1 VTSSGSVPRSSTRT
15 KRSITP
21 HTSLLR
27 SAAAAI
33 RGCVRAR
40 LSAGW
45 GPTLRSGL
53 LCFSAVLNHSQTT
66 MTTMPDVL
74 LYCNKQCSHI
84 LYSYTLSC
92 YGFGMKLALVAHPRC
107 SDALPL
113 PILPTSG
120 PRHALLSAS
129 GTETSALWTTGTD
142 ARRIIED
149 MICAASPSNSSAG
162 TDSARDQGR
171 AYIAQPCATLMTC
184 SQR

>member
-1 VTSSGSVPRSSTRT
+1 MGTTLHTLIFIHCPPCLTTRSRRRSRSSPSSPTLTPTTHPPRSRQHPASWVKDRLPPPPSQARTRCPRTPRQSSRSLSAVTSSGSVPRSSTRT

-84 LYSYTLSC
+84 LYSYT
-92 YGFGMKLALVAHPRC
+92 
-107 SDALPL
+107 
-113 PILPTSG
+113 
-120 PRHALLSAS
+120 
-129 GTETSALWTTGTD
+129 
-142 ARRIIED
+142 
-149 MICAASPSNSSAG
+149 
-162 TDSARDQGR
+162 
-171 AYIAQPCATLMTC
+171 
-184 SQR
+184 